1 MKAEMEAPEIAA
13 IITAIGGLGT
23 GWFGGLKIGRSQQ
36 VEEVKALITQY
47 KDANEFT
54 KQEVMDVK
62 GILSETR
69 NMHHEC
75 EESKQ
80 KLTDKVNELERVVH
94 DIISTPPD
102 KRKYTK

>member
-1 MKAEMEAPEIAA
+1 MEAPEIAA

-54 KQEVMDVK
+54 KNEILDVK
-62 GILSETR
+62 TILTETR

-75 EESKQ
+75 EESK
-80 KLTDKVNELERVVH
+80 KEMTYKFNELERVVH
-94 DIISTPPD
+94 DMINTPPD